1 MEKLGEVIIKLVVIL
16 SSFSFGSSDLLEIE
30 IDRLEKFVVIKV
42 FLLFFGLK
50 VFFLVIEKIVEKLVL
65 DIKIKKGY

>member
-30 IDRLEKFVVIKV
+30 IDRFEKFVVIKV

-65 DIKIKKGY
+65 DIEIKKGY